1 MESQLKPDGSQP
13 LELARTK
20 SWGYVN
26 MNMFGYFLI
35 AKLAENVNISL
46 WNHQESEGKNM
57 KNALKF
63 IMPYLK
69 NEKVWE
75 YEQIQ
80 KISYG
85 ETIKI
90 LKFASRKYNNPEY
103 EEIAKKIDL
112 KTYQSE
118 LNELTF

>member
-1 MESQLKPDGSQP
+1 
-13 LELARTK
+13 
-20 SWGYVN
+20 
-26 MNMFGYFLI
+26 
-35 AKLAENVNISL
+35 
-46 WNHQESEGKNM
+46 
-57 KNALKF
+57 
-63 IMPYLK
+63 LK

-80 KISYG
+80 KIGYG
-85 ETIKI
+85 ETVKI

-118 LNELTF
+118 INLLTF

>member
-1 MESQLKPDGSQP
+1 LK
-13 LELARTK
+13 
-20 SWGYVN
+20 
-26 MNMFGYFLI
+26 I
-35 AKLAENVNISL
+35 
-46 WNHQESEGKNM
+46 
-57 KNALKF
+57 
-63 IMPYLK
+63 
-69 NEKVWE
+69 EKVWE

-80 KISYG
+80 KIGYG

-118 LNELTF
+118 INLLTF

>member
-1 MESQLKPDGSQP
+1 
-13 LELARTK
+13 
-20 SWGYVN
+20 
-26 MNMFGYFLI
+26 MNLYGYFLI
-35 AKLAENVNISL
+35 AKLAENANIQL
-46 WNHQESEGKNM
+46 WNQQITEGKNM
-57 KNALKF
+57 KNALEF

-69 NEKVWE
+69 NEKVWD

-90 LKFASRKYNNPEY
+90 LKFASRKFNTSEY
-103 EEIAKKIDL
+103 EELAKKIDI

-118 LNELTF
+118 INELTF

>member
-1 MESQLKPDGSQP
+1 MY
-13 LELARTK
+13 
-20 SWGYVN
+20 GY
-26 MNMFGYFLI
+26 YLI

-46 WNHQESEGKNM
+46 WNHQISEGKNM
-57 KNALKF
+57 KNALEF

-90 LKFASRKYNNPEY
+90 LKYASRKFNNPEY
-103 EEIAKKIDL
+103 EEIAKKIDF
-112 KTYQSE
+112 KSYKSE
-118 LNELTF
+118 INELTF

>member
-1 MESQLKPDGSQP
+1 
-13 LELARTK
+13 
-20 SWGYVN
+20 
-26 MNMFGYFLI
+26 
-35 AKLAENVNISL
+35 
-46 WNHQESEGKNM
+46 M
-57 KNALKF
+57 KNALEF

-80 KISYG
+80 KISFG

-103 EEIAKKIDL
+103 EEIAKKIDI
-112 KTYQSE
+112 KSYQSE

>member
-1 MESQLKPDGSQP
+1 MKKA
-13 LELARTK
+13 LE
-20 SWGYVN
+20 
-26 MNMFGYFLI
+26 
-35 AKLAENVNISL
+35 
-46 WNHQESEGKNM
+46 
-57 KNALKF
+57 F
-63 IMPYLK
+63 IIPYLK

-90 LKFASRKYNNPEY
+90 LKFASRKYNNSEY
-103 EEIAKKIDL
+103 EEIAKKIDI

-118 LNELTF
+118 INQLTF